1 MRGISRRKLES
12 DTADMTEPFDL
23 SDDSVVWIA
32 DTGLFIA
39 CGRQQNNKYTALERF
54 ARRNELTFVIPRRV
68 YDELGGAPDRSTPGQ
83 TPINS
88 AIDAGWVT
96 VADELDYTN
105 STVARVMDDVRQ
117 FIAHSSNRNEDQIEK
132 SDTALAA
139 IAVEYLESES
149 ANYACVVTTDRD
161 AGEGAV
167 TALEANGFENRI
179 QFKDGFELID
189 KITGNRS

>member
-1 MRGISRRKLES
+1 
-12 DTADMTEPFDL
+12 
-23 SDDSVVWIA
+23 
-32 DTGLFIA
+32 
-39 CGRQQNNKYTALERF
+39 
-54 ARRNELTFVIPRRV
+54 
-68 YDELGGAPDRSTPGQ
+68 
-83 TPINS
+83 
-88 AIDAGWVT
+88 
-96 VADELDYTN
+96 
-105 STVARVMDDVRQ
+105 MDDVRQ

-167 TALEANGFENRI
+167 TALETNGFENRI

-189 KITGNRS
+189 KITGDRS